1 MKAMLE
7 TSMYLIVMAFICLIS
22 VDYVTMNMSVS
33 KVNETERYIE
43 HNLELYG
50 ASGPD
55 NTLDEETLTK
65 VKEVTDQYGI
75 TFTYDYEDSADGY
88 DYYNIHLRYSLRSRM
103 FGLTKTHTYD
113 GLVRVIET

>member
-22 VDYVTMNMSVS
+22 IDYVTMNMSVS

-43 HNLELYG
+43 HNIELYG
-50 ASGPD
+50 TSGPSKM
-55 NTLDEETLTK
+55 LDGETLAK
-65 VKEVTDQYGI
+65 VREVTDQYGI
-75 TFTYDYEDSADGY
+75 TFSYDYVDSTDGY

-103 FGLTKTHTYD
+103 FGLTKTHVYD
-113 GLVRVIET
+113 GLVRVTGT